1 LLHNYFSFWSNKNN
15 QLFYLLPSGFSF
27 SATPSKKTPK
37 GVKCHQQCY
46 ETLQIILKITN
57 MKIQFNTDKTIDGE
71 ERLEDYF
78 TTMIADSLERFDSNI
93 TRIEVHLSDQNGQK
107 EGQEDIQCVLEARM
121 EGRKPLAVTC
131 KAETTEQAV
140 SGAIDK
146 LIAHLETVLGKMQQ

>member
-1 LLHNYFSFWSNKNN
+1 
-15 QLFYLLPSGFSF
+15 
-27 SATPSKKTPK
+27 
-37 GVKCHQQCY
+37 
-46 ETLQIILKITN
+46 